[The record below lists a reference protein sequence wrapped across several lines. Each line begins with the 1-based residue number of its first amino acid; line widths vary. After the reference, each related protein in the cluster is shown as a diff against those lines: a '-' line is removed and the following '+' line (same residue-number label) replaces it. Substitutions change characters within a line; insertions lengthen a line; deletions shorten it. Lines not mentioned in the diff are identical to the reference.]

1 MGESHPQRNKAGI
14 EQIALGGGGRL
25 LRNRHKKGDTERKS
39 DKKEAEPERGT
50 GEGIGGRGGAR
61 AAGLAAPAEGQAW
74 TGGGDGWRARQFLKA
89 KARRAAESVKFT
101 LLISCNNL

>member
-50 GEGIGGRGGAR
+50 GEGIGGRG
-61 AAGLAAPAEGQAW
+61 
-74 TGGGDGWRARQFLKA
+74 TGGGAGSPCGGPGLDG
-89 KARRAAESVKFT
+89 RR
-101 LLISCNNL
+101 